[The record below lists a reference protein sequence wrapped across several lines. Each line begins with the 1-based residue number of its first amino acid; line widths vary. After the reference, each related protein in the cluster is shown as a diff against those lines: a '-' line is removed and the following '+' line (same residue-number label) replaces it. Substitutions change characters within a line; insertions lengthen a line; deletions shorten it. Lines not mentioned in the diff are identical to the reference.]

1 MFLIKI
7 NLFFKLL
14 FSILIKPTKFN
25 LALKLIPLFSKRQ
38 MVFFTF
44 FLVFINIKKINKT
57 KNKTSVLIIEKHI
70 FTDDIEQSLIKHSEV
85 SVYSIPRAIL
95 KCIALAHLAK
105 DNCADDT
112 YIFDTQ
118 EGILGKKRYRFFFIK
133 VWRLLYKMYAFKAIV
148 TGNWAYWAERE
159 IPYATKTTKTLF
171 IVMHK
176 EGIKPPGRS
185 EFLKKHFF
193 DTRGQFNG
201 DVMMVYQESEK
212 NHQIQGKISK
222 ADQIVVCG
230 MPRMDAL
237 HAWRINSAVKKNKS
251 FSEKPSILILPI
263 LEDNFLPVYSGID
276 DGKRWT
282 KLSLGILK
290 SAIDFAILRKDVHVL
305 IRPRSYEMLSIQNTL
320 NSFKNI
326 PSNVEVSYKGNI
338 EDKIKN
344 TWCLVGHNSTAL
356 LEGLA
361 AGKVVIEPEFYEA
374 SLSEYKEFIV
384 DLSGATKI
392 AKSEKEL
399 IFLMD
404 KYTKLKPKISLDLDK
419 KVLYNLHKWTGNND
433 GQSGIRICNEFKKLG
448 IY

>member
-1 MFLIKI
+1 MFLTKI
-7 NLFFKLL
+7 NLFFRLL
-14 FSILIKPTKFN
+14 FSIFIKPTKFN
-25 LALKLIPLFSKRQ
+25 LALKLIPLFSKRN

-44 FLVFINIKKINKT
+44 FLVFLNIKKMNKT

-70 FTDDIEQSLIKHSEV
+70 FTDDIKSSLIKHSDI

-105 DNCADDT
+105 DNCADDR
-112 YIFDTQ
+112 YIFDTP
-118 EGILGKKRYRFFFIK
+118 EGILGKKRYRIFFIK
-133 VWRLLYKMYAFKAIV
+133 VWELLYKIYAFKAIV

-159 IPYATKTTKTLF
+159 IPYATKTTETLF

-193 DTRGQFNG
+193 DTRGQFSG

-212 NHQIQGKISK
+212 NHQIEGKISK
-222 ADQIVVCG
+222 PDQIVVCG
-230 MPRMDAL
+230 MPRMDKL
-237 HAWRINSAVKKNKS
+237 HEWRIDSVMNKTKT
-251 FSEKPSILILPI
+251 FSENPSILVLPI

-290 SAIDFAILRKDVHVL
+290 TAIDFAILRKDVQVL

-320 NSFKNI
+320 NSFKKI
-326 PSNVEVSYKGNI
+326 PDNVEVSYKGNI
-338 EDKIKN
+338 EDKIKD
-344 TWCLVGHNSTAL
+344 TWCIVGHNSTGL

-361 AGKVVIEPEFYEA
+361 AGKVVIEPEFHEA
-374 SLSEYKEFIV
+374 NLLEYREFIV
-384 DLSGATKI
+384 DLSGSTKI

-404 KYTKLKPKISLDLDK
+404 KHTKLKPKILLDLNK
-419 KVLYNLHKWTGNND
+419 KVLYNLSKWTGNND